1 MRAAFTTS
9 AARRVGGAVVHT
21 NPTHANAMPS
31 WRRRLQRW
39 ADEFDPWTPRPGDY
53 VLGSLLFLGAALLY
67 VGERSYAVQLNRRIF
82 QLEERAGTLKTEVD
96 VLVAEA
102 VALADRR
109 RIVRRAQDEL
119 GMILPSA
126 ADVEYVYYV
135 PDSAVQGPANPSDAS
150 GGARTA
156 AR

>member
-1 MRAAFTTS
+1 MS
-9 AARRVGGAVVHT
+9 KGAVVHT
-21 NPTHANAMPS
+21 HPTRVKSATPS

-39 ADEFDPWTPRPGDY
+39 GDEFDPWTPRPGDY

-109 RIVRRAQDEL
+109 RIVSRAQDEL
-119 GMILPSA
+119 GMVLPSA

-135 PDSAVQGPANPSDAS
+135 PGAAAQGTANPSDAS
-150 GGARTA
+150 GGTRTA